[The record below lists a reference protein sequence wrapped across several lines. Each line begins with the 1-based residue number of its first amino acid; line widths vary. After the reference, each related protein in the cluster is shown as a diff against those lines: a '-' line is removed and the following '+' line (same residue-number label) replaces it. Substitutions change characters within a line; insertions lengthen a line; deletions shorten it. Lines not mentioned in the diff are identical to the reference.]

1 MDALL
6 CLMMWIAGWTTVL
19 GAASTRRQ
27 TVELKTRLGKV
38 CGYTETVLGKTVD
51 TYWGLPYA
59 KPPVGTLRFQRP
71 ESYGR
76 WSGVWD
82 ATEMPNACPQV
93 IDHSLNSFEGVTM
106 WNPNTNISED
116 CLYLNI
122 WTPTRRQQPTSPT
135 PGRLRAVMVWIF
147 GGGFYGGTSTL
158 DWYDGRIMAAEGDV
172 VVVSMQYRVGVMGF
186 LYLGVSGA
194 PGNVGLVDQQL
205 AMQWIFNN
213 IRDYGG
219 DNRRITLFGESA
231 GAASVSFHLLSPLSK
246 ETFHRAIMQSAT
258 ALSPWALDTRQSAKA
273 KSLEIASMVG
283 CRADDDDEQVLLCMR
298 RASVDEMTSKMWSV
312 VDESVLQTPL
322 APIVDGY
329 FLRRHPVDL
338 VADAGFKPVPILLG
352 VNHDEG
358 AYFLPFSLP
367 KLYNLSRNSID
378 TEEKYL
384 RGVRRLMG
392 NDDRLIGEIVA
403 YEYKYP
409 YHYTRRLSYM
419 DIMDD
424 IMGDYNF
431 ICPTL
436 NFARAYAESG
446 QPVYVYQ
453 FDHVSS
459 RSPWPRWMGALHGY
473 EIDTVFGQPLNDS
486 LNYTMPEKEL
496 SQRVVQLWTNFG
508 KTSNPTKREDGGS
521 MVMHWPQYSPESRK
535 YVVLNTTSPAIV
547 LDGLRDRKCSFWREL
562 IPKLRKWDGCHNNP
576 GCQVACAS
584 TSTHGVHPLTV
595 TVVTLL
601 SAAFCQTFSSLSS

>member
-1 MDALL
+1 MDLLPLIVWITALAVSL
-6 CLMMWIAGWTTVL
+6 AGSPLVRETT
-19 GAASTRRQ
+19 
-27 TVELKTRLGKV
+27 ELETRLGKV
-38 CGYTETVLGKTVD
+38 CGYTEMVLGKRIE
-51 TYWGLPYA
+51 TYWGIPYA

-76 WSGVWD
+76 WSGIWD
-82 ATEMPNACPQV
+82 ATKQPNSCPQA
-93 IDHSLNSFEGVTM
+93 IDESLNGFEGVTM

-122 WTPTRRQQPTSPT
+122 WTPARNRPS
-135 PGRLRAVMVWIF
+135 GKLHAVMVWIF

-158 DWYDGRIMAAEGDV
+158 DWYDGRLMSAEGDV

-186 LYLGVSGA
+186 LYLGISGA
-194 PGNVGLVDQQL
+194 PGNVGLIDQQL

-213 IRDYGG
+213 IQDYGG
-219 DNRRITLFGESA
+219 DNTRITIFGESA

-258 ALSPWALDTRQSAKA
+258 ALSPWALDTRADAKT
-273 KSLEIASMVG
+273 KSLEVAARVG
-283 CRADDDDEQVLLCMR
+283 CKSSRVEEVLFCLRKASIDDLTD
-298 RASVDEMTSKMWSV
+298 KMWTID
-312 VDESVLQTPL
+312 DESVLLTPL

-329 FLRRHPVDL
+329 FLRRHPIDS
-338 VADAGFKPVPILLG
+338 VADGDFKRAPILLG

-367 KLYNLSRNSID
+367 KLYNISWNSID
-378 TEEKYL
+378 TKEKYL
-384 RGVRRLMG
+384 EGVRQVLH
-392 NDDRLIGEIVA
+392 NDDELIAEIVA

-409 YHYTRRLSYM
+409 YHYTKKLSYM

-436 NFARAYAESG
+436 NFAQAYAESG

-453 FDHVSS
+453 YNHISS
-459 RSPWPRWMGALHGY
+459 RSPWPEWMGVLHGY
-473 EIDTVFGQPLNDS
+473 EIDIVFGLPLNDS
-486 LNYTMPEKEL
+486 LGYTMAEKEL

-508 KTSNPTKREDGGS
+508 KTR
-521 MVMHWPQYSPESRK
+521 
-535 YVVLNTTSPAIV
+535 
-547 LDGLRDRKCSFWREL
+547 
-562 IPKLRKWDGCHNNP
+562 
-576 GCQVACAS
+576 
-584 TSTHGVHPLTV
+584 
-595 TVVTLL
+595 
-601 SAAFCQTFSSLSS
+601 